1 MQITLATPSDIP
13 SLCTLLHLLF
23 SQEVEF
29 TPDAV
34 AQSRGLALIINNPD
48 TGHILLAREG
58 DTVAGMVNLLYTVS
72 TALGARVGLLEDMM
86 VAPAFRNSGIGS
98 QLLQHAIAH
107 ARQQGCQRI
116 TLLSDRNNEAA
127 HRFYQRSGF
136 TLSSMIPLRLS
147 LQD

>member
-34 AQSRGLALIINNPD
+34 AQSRGLALIINNPH

-116 TLLSDRNNEAA
+116 TQTRQVARTGVAQAN
-127 HRFYQRSGF
+127 
-136 TLSSMIPLRLS
+136 SSEDPFDIANFFQLRL
-147 LQD
+147 